1 MKKRKQLAWA
11 ISGACLIASLFYI
24 SEKAD
29 SSINNEQAKES
40 TIRLSGAGKSLDM
53 WSFERAYPY
62 NDVPAAKLISAF
74 EDKKQRE
81 QLRSNRVPGE
91 WESLGPEN
99 IGGRTLDLAFHPTD
113 PDIIFAGSA
122 SGGLWKTTTQGVGRF
137 AWEYVPTG
145 FPVLGVASVA
155 IDQNNPNIMLLGT
168 GENYGF
174 TIAEPGTINRVT
186 RGSYGIGILK
196 STDGGASW
204 SSVLTFN
211 PNQIK
216 GVHDIEINPQNSLEV
231 FAAATDGLFRSLD
244 GGDTWTLVF
253 SNPNCR
259 DVEIDPTNGDI
270 VYVTQGNL
278 NTGGNPNANGIFKS
292 TDKGN
297 TFNELL
303 DPGLITV
310 WSGMAKLTIDPTN
323 SNTLYASIQEGFT
336 TGTTTGGIF
345 KSTDAGNTW
354 TRINGQNIALF
365 QGWYSHDVA
374 VNPDNPSEIMAVG
387 VQTWKSTDGGANFV
401 QKTGNTWTVGQVS
414 VDIPEGADDYVHAD
428 VHEVYYHPLVPN
440 KIFFATDG
448 GVFSS
453 SDGGENYVT
462 HNGGLQTIQFY
473 ANMGSSTTNPD
484 FLISGAQDNQS
495 WIYRGEPSWYRVL
508 AGDGMSASVRPDDD
522 QIVFGSS
529 QLLAIRKSVNGGEN
543 FFNSQPIIGNEGRAF
558 SAPYEI
564 APSNNDI
571 MYAGATFLYKNTE
584 GGSSNWNATSA
595 QAPDGTNFIVK
606 IAISPTDPDLIYI
619 ATAPDP
625 FFGTGTPKIFKS
637 VDGGQSFT
645 TVSGSLPNRVCKDIE
660 FDPTDNAVVYAT
672 FSGFGTNH
680 VYKTVN
686 SGNNWAAIDNGLPDL
701 PTNTIAID
709 PLNPDDVY
717 VGNDLGVYYSEDGG
731 ASWEVFSDQLPEATM
746 IYDLNISPSNR
757 KLRIATHGHGIWER
771 SFVNDPLA
779 ISDFNLSSS
788 DFKIYP
794 NPASQMLTIDL
805 TLTSDVDQSV
815 IEVYNLL
822 GERIERLH
830 HGPLSAGNHKLIWDE
845 LGIHPSGV
853 YFIVIDAG
861 KSSISKKL
869 IIQ

>member
-1 MKKRKQLAWA
+1 MKKSKQIVLTV
-11 ISGACLIASLFYI
+11 SGAFLLISLFY
-24 SEKAD
+24 SSQKAD
-29 SSINNEQAKES
+29 SSINNEQQSEGDIK
-40 TIRLSGAGKSLDM
+40 LSGAGKSLDM

-62 NDVPAAKLISAF
+62 ENVPVAKLISAF

-81 QLRSNRVPGE
+81 LNRSNTVPGE

-122 SGGLWKTTTQGVGRF
+122 SGGLWKTTTGGVGRF

-155 IDQNNPNIMLLGT
+155 IDPNNPNIILVGT

-174 TIAEPGTINRVT
+174 SIAEPGTINRVT

-196 STDGGASW
+196 SMDGGTSW
-204 SSVLTFN
+204 SSVLTFS
-211 PNQIK
+211 PSQIK
-216 GVHDIEINPQNSLEV
+216 GVHDIEINPQNSLEM

-244 GGDTWTLVF
+244 GGDTWSLVF
-253 SNPNCR
+253 SNVNCR

-323 SNTLYASIQEGFT
+323 SNTLYASVQEGFT
-336 TGTTTGGIF
+336 TGATTGGIF
-345 KSTDAGNTW
+345 KSTDAGSTW
-354 TRINGQNIALF
+354 ARINSQNIAQF

-374 VNPDNPSEIMAVG
+374 VNPANPSEIMAVG
-387 VQTWKSTDGGANFV
+387 VQTWKSTDGGVNFV
-401 QKTGNTWTVGQVS
+401 QKSANTWTIGQVS
-414 VDIPEGADDYVHAD
+414 VEIPEGADNYVHAD
-428 VHEVYYHPLVPN
+428 VHEVYYHPLVAN
-440 KIFFATDG
+440 KIFLATDG

-462 HNGGLQTIQFY
+462 HNGGLQTMQLY
-473 ANMGSSTTNPD
+473 SNMGSSTTNRD
-484 FLISGAQDNQS
+484 FLIAGAQDNQS
-495 WIYRGEPSWYRVL
+495 WIYRGDPSWFRVL

-529 QLLAIRKSVNGGEN
+529 QGLAIRKSTNGGN
-543 FFNSQPIIGNEGRAF
+543 SFFNSQPIIGSEGRAF

-564 APSNNDI
+564 APSDNDI
-571 MYAGATFLYKNTE
+571 MYAGATFLYKNIVG
-584 GGSSNWNATSA
+584 GGSVWNATSA
-595 QAPDGTNFIVK
+595 QAPDGSNVIVK
-606 IAISPTDPDLIYI
+606 IAVSPTDPDLIYI

-625 FFGTGTPKIFKS
+625 FFGTGTPKVFRS
-637 VDGGQSFT
+637 FNGGQSFT
-645 TVSGSLPNRVCKDIE
+645 NVSGSLPNRVCKDIE
-660 FDPTDNAVVYAT
+660 FDPTDTDVVYAT
-672 FSGFGTNH
+672 FSGFGSNH
-680 VYKTVN
+680 VFKTVN
-686 SGNNWAAIDNGLPDL
+686 SGNNWNAIDNGLPDL

-731 ASWEVFSDQLPEATM
+731 ASWEVFSDELPEATM
-746 IYDLNISPSNR
+746 IYDLNVSPSNR

-788 DFKIYP
+788 GFKLYP
-794 NPASQMLTIDL
+794 NPASQRVTIDL
-805 TLTSDVDQSV
+805 TLPVYVEQSK
-815 IEVYNLL
+815 IEVFSLL
-822 GERIERLH
+822 GERIARLYE
-830 HGPLSAGNHKLIWDE
+830 GPLTVGNHQLIWDQ
-845 LGIHPSGV
+845 LGGNSSGI
-853 YFIVIDAG
+853 YFVVIDTG
-861 KSSISKKL
+861 NSSISKKL